1 MKEHLIIVESPTKER
16 VLKEMLGEGYQI
28 ASSKG
33 HIKDLPKSRLGINTD
48 NHFEPTWVVVPAKR
62 QMIKKLKQ
70 IAEGKEK
77 VSLATDHDREGE
89 AIAWHI
95 ANELNL
101 EEQKCRI
108 VFNEITKEV
117 VLQSVKHP
125 RKIDMNVVDAQIA
138 RRLLDRLVGY
148 KVSPLC
154 YKYARGKSAGRV
166 QSVAVHLI
174 VKREKEIEAFKPEEY
189 WKINAILLKS
199 NQKKEKSFEAILVC
213 QNNKKIVIRNQ
224 QQAET
229 LCNKIKDCQF
239 IVSDI
244 KTRKEYKHPPL
255 PFKTSTLQQMSY
267 NKLNFSVKRTMRV
280 AQQLYEGI
288 SIAGHGTLGLITYMR
303 TDSNRISEEAKRSSR
318 NYIEK
323 NFGKEYVSSGK
334 KSKNSGKKT
343 NSKIQDAHEAI
354 RPTSVESSP
363 ELIKDSLSSDQ
374 YKLYNLIWR
383 HFIASQMKSA
393 LLERSNV
400 KINAKDY
407 TFELSGAKILF
418 PGYLKIFQGNDI
430 EKKIIPS
437 LEIGE
442 ILSLIK
448 LDPKQSFT
456 KPPARYNEASL
467 VKILEQEGVG
477 RPSTYAVIIDK
488 IQTRNYVEK
497 ENKRFIPTKL
507 GFVVDEFLMKYF
519 SNIIN
524 VKFTANMENKLD
536 KIESGEDNW
545 QKILD
550 IFYQS
555 LLQDINKL
563 NQKPPER
570 LIERG
575 KELTDEKCSIC
586 SSPMEIKNGP
596 YGKYL
601 ACSKNPLEHP
611 TKPYMVKIGVPC
623 PMKDCNGEIIKRKSK
638 KGRIFYGCSNYPKC
652 NFYSMHMP
660 VNEKCPKCDSI
671 LVKINSKQKGIFYQ
685 CSSKKCDYRKKAN
698 KND

>member
-1 MKEHLIIVESPTKER
+1 MSKNLIIVESPTKER
-16 VLKEMLGEGYQI
+16 VLKAMLGEGYQI
-28 ASSKG
+28 TSSKG

-48 NHFEPTWVVVPAKR
+48 NHFEPTWIIVPAKR

-70 IAEGKEK
+70 MAEGKETI
-77 VSLATDHDREGE
+77 LIATDPDREGE

-101 EEQKCRI
+101 EQHKCRI
-108 VFNEITKEV
+108 VFNEITKDII
-117 VLQSVKHP
+117 LYSIKYP

-154 YKYARGKSAGRV
+154 YKFARGKSAGRV

-189 WKINAILLKS
+189 WKINAILLKK
-199 NQKKEKSFEAILVC
+199 NGNNEKSFEALLVSKKD
-213 QNNKKIVIRNQ
+213 KKIEIRNQ
-224 QQAET
+224 EQAET
-229 LCNKIKDCQF
+229 LCDEIKSYQF

-244 KTRKEYKHPPL
+244 KKRKEYKHPPF

-288 SIAGHGTLGLITYMR
+288 SIPGCGTLGLITYMR
-303 TDSNRISEEAKRSSR
+303 TDSNRISEEAKNNARK
-318 NYIEK
+318 YIIN

-334 KSKNSGKKT
+334 IIKNKKVKN
-343 NSKIQDAHEAI
+343 NSKVQDAHEAI
-354 RPTSVESSP
+354 RPTSIDLYP
-363 ELIKDSLSSDQ
+363 ELIKESLSPDQ
-374 YKLYNLIWR
+374 FKLYQLIWKY
-383 HFIASQMKSA
+383 FIASQMKSA

-400 KINAKDY
+400 KINAKTY
-407 TFELSGAKILF
+407 IFELNGTKILF
-418 PGYLKIFQGNDI
+418 PGYLKILKDNDI
-430 EKKIIPS
+430 EKKMLPN

-442 ILSLIK
+442 CLSLIK
-448 LDPKQSFT
+448 LDSKQSFT

-467 VKILEQEGVG
+467 VKVLEKEGIG

-497 ENKRFIPTKL
+497 ENKRFFPTKL

-524 VKFTANMENKLD
+524 VKFTANMESKLD

-550 IFYQS
+550 IFYQP

-563 NQKPPER
+563 NQNPPKK
-570 LIERG
+570 LIEQT
-575 KELTDEKCSIC
+575 KELTEEKCSVC
-586 SSPMEIKNGP
+586 GNKMEIKNGP

-601 ACSKNPLEHP
+601 ACSVSSVQHP
-611 TKPYMVKIGVPC
+611 TKPYMIRIGVSC
-623 PMKDCNGEIIKRKSK
+623 PIKGCGGEIIKRKSK
-638 KGRIFYGCSNYPKC
+638 KGRVFYGCSNYPKC
-652 NFYSMHMP
+652 SFYSMNKP
-660 VNEKCPKCDSI
+660 INETCPKCGSI
-671 LVKINSKQKGIFYQ
+671 LVKIDNKKKGVFYK
-685 CSSKKCDYRKKAN
+685 CSSKECDYRKRPD
-698 KND
+698 KNE

>member
-1 MKEHLIIVESPTKER
+1 MKENLIIVESPTKER

-48 NHFEPTWVVVPAKR
+48 NNFEPTWIVVPAKR
-62 QMIKKLKQ
+62 QMIKKLRQ

-77 VSLATDHDREGE
+77 ILLATDPDREGE

-95 ANELNL
+95 ANELKL

-125 RKIDMNVVDAQIA
+125 RKIDMNVVDSQIA

-189 WKINAILLKS
+189 WRINAILIKS
-199 NQKKEKSFEAILVC
+199 NQKKENSFEALLVSK
-213 QNNKKIVIRNQ
+213 NNKKIVIKNQ

-229 LCNKIKDCQF
+229 LCNEIKNYKF
-239 IVSDI
+239 VVSDI
-244 KTRKEYKHPPL
+244 KKRKEQKHPPL

-267 NKLNFSVKRTMRV
+267 NKLNFSVKRTMRI

-288 SIAGHGTLGLITYMR
+288 SIPGHGTLGLITYMR
-303 TDSNRISEEAKRSSR
+303 TDSNRISEEAKKSCR

-323 NFGKEYVSSGK
+323 NFGKEFVSSGK
-334 KSKNSGKKT
+334 KNKSTGKKT

-354 RPTSVESSP
+354 RPTSVNLSP
-363 ELIKDSLSSDQ
+363 EQIKDSLSSDQ

-383 HFIASQMKSA
+383 HFVASQMKSA

-400 KINAKDY
+400 KINAKEY
-407 TFELSGAKILF
+407 VFELNGAKILF
-418 PGYLKIFQGNDI
+418 SGYLKIFQDNDI

-442 ILSLIK
+442 SISLIK

-456 KPPARYNEASL
+456 KAPARYNEASL
-467 VKILEQEGVG
+467 VKVLEKEGIG

-497 ENKRFIPTKL
+497 ENKRFLPTKL

-524 VKFTANMENKLD
+524 VKFTANMESKLD

-545 QKILD
+545 QKTLD

-555 LLQDINKL
+555 LLEDINKL
-563 NQKPPER
+563 NQKPPKK
-570 LIERG
+570 LIEQS
-575 KELTDEKCSIC
+575 KELTDEKCTVC
-586 SSPMEIKNGP
+586 GSPMEIKNGP

-601 ACSKNPLEHP
+601 ACSKKPLEHP
-611 TKPYMVKIGVPC
+611 TKPYMIKIGVAC
-623 PMKDCNGEIIKRKSK
+623 PIKDCTGEIIKRKSK
-638 KGRIFYGCSNYPKC
+638 KGRIFYGCSNYPEC
-652 NFYSMHMP
+652 NFYSIHMP
-660 VNEKCPKCDSI
+660 VNENCPECGSI
-671 LVKINSKQKGIFYQ
+671 LVKINSKRKGTFYQ
-685 CSSKKCDYRKKAN
+685 CSSKKCDYRKKVN